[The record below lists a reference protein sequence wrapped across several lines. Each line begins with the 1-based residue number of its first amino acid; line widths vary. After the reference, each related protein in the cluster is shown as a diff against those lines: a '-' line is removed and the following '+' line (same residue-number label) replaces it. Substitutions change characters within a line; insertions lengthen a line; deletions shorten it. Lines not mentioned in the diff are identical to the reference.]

1 MPAEV
6 DKERRK
12 KQMKSKMLKRGRTIF
27 VAVDFQTKIMKAM
40 KDAEDV
46 EDRAAK
52 LIKGARILD
61 VPVIVTQ
68 QYTKGLG
75 EATDKIKEALGD
87 FEPIEKTTFGAYGT
101 PDFRSHF
108 SSAARTASADAVVIF
123 GIETHVCVMQ
133 TALDL
138 IDAGYRVFI
147 PVDCTSSRREL
158 DKRAAIQRMRHA
170 GAIVCTYESVLFEL
184 LKGCEE
190 PEFKDISNL
199 VK

>member
-1 MPAEV
+1 
-6 DKERRK
+6 
-12 KQMKSKMLKRGRTIF
+12 MKSKMMKKNRTIF
-27 VAVDFQTKIMKAM
+27 VAVDYQTKIIKAM
-40 KDAEDV
+40 QDAEGI
-46 EDRAAK
+46 EDRAAR

-75 EATDKIKEALGD
+75 EATDKIKEALGEY
-87 FEPIEKTTFGAYGT
+87 EPIEKTTFGAYGT
-101 PDFRSHF
+101 PEFRSRF
-108 SSAARTASADAVVIF
+108 SAEARKASADSVVIF
-123 GIETHVCVMQ
+123 GIEAHVCLMQ

-147 PVDCTSSRREL
+147 PVDCISSRKEI
-158 DKRAAIQRMRHA
+158 DKRAAVQRMRHA

-190 PEFKDISNL
+190 PEFKAISAL